1 MSTPGHA
8 TGATGAT
15 DATGAPPS
23 IAATQRVAYEALLS
37 NQDGAFTRA
46 RPALFSPAASI
57 QDRSN
62 PRGWFGAFGPLFL
75 PAEYSDGWVQETAA
89 HVRSAYLGDW
99 TSLAKISIRGPQ
111 ALAFL
116 SWLGMNDLS
125 NFAIGQIKHHVQ
137 LDEHAWIASEG
148 VICRLN
154 EDEYLYTAGSGDWLL
169 WQFGQGSWDAEVV
182 EVSPE
187 GFIFGLQGPN
197 SVAIIEAAC
206 GESVRDIA
214 FNRSRAGKLAGDDV
228 RLLRTGISGEL
239 GYEIHGH
246 ADDAAEVWA
255 AIEAAGEG
263 QELKLLGI
271 RSQPVQHIEAG
282 IATNGLDY
290 MPSSAITPGAP
301 RQFRRGSIGGSFV
314 PAAFTDY
321 FRRPDELGWGPRGD
335 VRGGEFL
342 GREALIAARRRPQR
356 KLVGLSWD
364 RQGVIDVVA
373 SLFEDGEPIVDQM
386 EFPRLAGPSFDQVL
400 SGGQPVGVSTGRTVS
415 TNLRATISLCVI
427 SPEHASP
434 GTELE
439 VIWGRPGTA
448 QRTIA
453 ARVVALPFKPD
464 NRHASV

>member
-1 MSTPGHA
+1 MTAAGETSNPASG
-8 TGATGAT
+8 
-15 DATGAPPS
+15 
-23 IAATQRVAYEALLS
+23 IAAGQRVAYEALVG
-37 NQDGAFTRA
+37 NQDGAFTIA
-46 RPALFSPAASI
+46 RPPLFSPAASV

-62 PRGWFGAFGPLFL
+62 PRGWFGSFGPLFL

-89 HVRSAYLGDW
+89 HVQSAYLGDW
-99 TSLAKISIRGPQ
+99 SSLAKVNVRGPQ
-111 ALAFL
+111 ARAFL

-125 NFAIGQIKHHVQ
+125 DFAIGQIKHHVQ

-148 VICRLN
+148 VICRLD

-169 WQFGQGSWDAEVV
+169 WQFSQGSWDAEAV

-187 GFIFGLQGPN
+187 GFIFGVQGP
-197 SVAIIEAAC
+197 SSLAIVEAAA
-206 GESVRDIA
+206 GESVRDID
-214 FNRSRAGKLAGDDV
+214 FNRSRAATIAGADV

-246 ADDAAEVWA
+246 ADDAPRVWA
-255 AIEAAGEG
+255 AVEAAGEG
-263 QELKLLGI
+263 HQLKLLGI

-290 MPSSAITPGAP
+290 MPAAAITPGAP
-301 RQFRRGSIGGSFV
+301 RQFRRGNIGGSFV

-335 VRGGEFL
+335 VRVGDFL
-342 GREALIAARRRPQR
+342 GREALLAAREQPQR
-356 KLVGLSWD
+356 KLVGLRWD
-364 RQGVIDVVA
+364 PQGVIDVLA
-373 SLFEDGEPIVDQM
+373 SLFAGAAEIVDQM

-400 SGGQPVGVSTGRTVS
+400 SAGRAAGVSTGRTVS
-415 TNLRATISLCVI
+415 TNLRATISLAVI
-427 SPEHASP
+427 EPEYAAA

-439 VIWGRPGTA
+439 VIWGRPGTP
-448 QRTIA
+448 QRTIG

-464 NRHASV
+464 NRRRPLDSPPG